1 MNNELTVAA
10 IVVTYNRRELLAECI
25 DALSAQTYTNLKIY
39 VIDNASTDG
48 TREYIKKYID
58 NGFIIY
64 INTGKNLGGAGGFN
78 YGIKAAGNEEYDF
91 LWIMDDD
98 TVPNADA
105 LEKLV
110 DAYKI
115 NKEIGY
121 LSSKALW
128 KDESLCVMNKQR
140 DLSLHTIKDFSE
152 NVIPS
157 AAATFVSLFVP
168 LSVVKDVGLPIKD
181 FFIWGDDLE
190 YTRRISLKYK
200 CYVITNSIVIHKMAN
215 NDNGSIEVTSE
226 DRIDRYKYAY
236 RNEVY
241 LYRREGIKGWCHIIL
256 RTPLHVLRVL
266 IKSKTKK
273 CKRISVIISSTL
285 RGIRFNPDIEYI

>member
-110 DAYKI
+110 NAYKI

>member
-1 MNNELTVAA
+1 MNNGSTAAA

-25 DALSAQTYTNLKIY
+25 DALAAQTYAGLKIY
-39 VIDNASTDG
+39 IIDNASTDG

-58 NGFIIY
+58 NGVVAY
-64 INTGKNLGGAGGFN
+64 INTGENLGGAGGFN

-91 LWIMDDD
+91 LWLMDDD
-98 TVPNADA
+98 TVPAADA

-110 DAYKI
+110 EAYKSGE
-115 NKEIGY
+115 EIGY

-128 KDESLCVMNKQR
+128 KDKSLCVMNKQR
-140 DLSLHTIKDFSE
+140 DLSLHTVKDFSGT
-152 NVIPS
+152 VIPS

-168 LSVVKDVGLPIKD
+168 FSVVKDVGLPIKD

-200 CYVITNSIVIHKMAN
+200 CYVVTDSVVIHKMAN
-215 NDNGSIEVTSE
+215 NDNGNIEAASE

-256 RTPLHVLRVL
+256 RIPLHVLRVL

-273 CKRISVIISSTL
+273 CRRISVIISGTL
-285 RGIRFNPDIEYI
+285 RGIGFYPDIEYL